1 MELATYTLARRK
13 GDHRPVYIA
22 PLGDIQWAGRKGS
35 TALDALK
42 RHIDRCEQLDARYIG
57 LGDYCDFMSP
67 SNRQRIRAAALYDT
81 AEDVIDDKALDLVSE
96 LYELALKP
104 TRGKWIGLLEGHHY
118 AQLKDGTT
126 TDQRLCEM
134 LGARFLGTSAVI
146 RFQFQIGQGQR
157 CNLVLWAHHGT
168 GGGQKLAAPL
178 NKMENLTPYW
188 QGIDVFLN
196 GHTTKAPAVPM
207 NTVIPRWHGR
217 GAPDLVHKKTYLVS
231 TGGFA
236 KAYAVGGKQGRVPR
250 GDYAEQKML
259 NPSVIGAPLIRIV
272 PRFAYSHKTVQWAP
286 DVSVEI

>member
-1 MELATYTLARRK
+1 MELATYTIARRK
-13 GDHRPVYIA
+13 GDHRSIYIA

-42 RHIDRCEQLDARYIG
+42 RHVERIVELDARVIG
-57 LGDYCDFMSP
+57 MGDYIDFMSP
-67 SNRQRIRAAALYDT
+67 SNRQRMRTAALYDT
-81 AEDVIDDKALDLVSE
+81 ATDVVDEKAMDLVHE

-104 TRGKWIGLLEGHHY
+104 LKGRVIGLLEGHHF
-118 AQLKDGTT
+118 AELKDGTT

-146 RFQFQIGQGQR
+146 RCQFVVGTAQR
-157 CNLVLWAHHGT
+157 CNLVLWAHHGA

-236 KAYAVGGKQGRVPR
+236 KAYGVGAKQGRVPR

-259 NPSVIGAPLIRIV
+259 NPAVIGAPLIRIV
-272 PRFAYSHKTVQWAP
+272 PRFAYTHTTSQWAP
-286 DVSVEI
+286 DVSVEV